1 MGLTEE
7 QSHQSIRI
15 GLGRFTTEDEAK
27 IAIEEIHDAIEMLQR
42 IKG

>member
-1 MGLTEE
+1 MGLTED

-15 GLGRFTTEDEAK
+15 GLGRLTTEDEVK
-27 IAIEEIHDAIEMLQR
+27 IAIEEIHDAIEMLNK